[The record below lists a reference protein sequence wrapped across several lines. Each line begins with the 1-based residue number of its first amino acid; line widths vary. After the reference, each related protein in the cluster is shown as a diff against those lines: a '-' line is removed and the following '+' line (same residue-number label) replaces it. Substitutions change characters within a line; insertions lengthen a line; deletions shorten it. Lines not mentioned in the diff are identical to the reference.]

1 MNEND
6 NQIKNFLIKDENK
19 DKDKDKDKE
28 KDKEKK
34 DDKNENC
41 VHHAISRKV
50 K

>member
-6 NQIKNFLIKDENK
+6 NQIKKFLINDENK
-19 DKDKDKDKE
+19 DTKT
-28 KDKEKK
+28 KK
-34 DDKNENC
+34 KTKKKKMIKMKKNC